1 MKLEEV
7 AEARGAV
14 DAHQDAVLHGCAEAH
29 GQAVGACAG
38 PVVGRP
44 GVQDEAS
51 TLPEDIRGASC
62 ESKERRSMRTLQG
75 SSPAAVTLP
84 RLCTGSRGAK
94 TAFTCPDA
102 ETKRD
107 AMQGLRRCCHPKLK
121 RQAK

>member
-84 RLCTGSRGAK
+84 RLCTGSRGARRPSR
-94 TAFTCPDA
+94 AQMQRPRGMQCRGSEDA
-102 ETKRD
+102 VT
-107 AMQGLRRCCHPKLK
+107 PN
-121 RQAK
+121 